1 MASTPFTLI
10 LRTYLSSLY
19 LVQRLTHHCYLK
31 GQLLGTKKSGS
42 RGRPAMIEVS
52 TKYVK
57 LFLPQ
62 LADSPAGTSVMLV
75 SCSRSIKYA
84 KLCLAVVFTTNRSVI
99 KVLGV
104 VAGNGPRQWCYV
116 AILRFKRRKH
126 RPFQQDR
133 PCFLWFVILMA
144 CPFFGSCFVALPF
157 FCCHGRS
164 PNMIYKVLYQKDKI
178 QNPRRETTTTLM
190 PSRRHLRLRRVRL

>member
-1 MASTPFTLI
+1 
-10 LRTYLSSLY
+10 
-19 LVQRLTHHCYLK
+19 
-31 GQLLGTKKSGS
+31 
-42 RGRPAMIEVS
+42 MIEVS

-116 AILRFKRRKH
+116 AILRFKRRNIGHSSKIAH
-126 RPFQQDR
+126 AF
-133 PCFLWFVILMA
+133 CGSSSWWHVL
-144 CPFFGSCFVALPF
+144 FFGSCFVALPF
-157 FCCHGRS
+157 FLYHGRS

-178 QNPRRETTTTLM
+178 QNPRRETTQTLYLEAPSAVEARALVEANTPYNIEFIQELSGNFLEYEEKSANFKLTTF
-190 PSRRHLRLRRVRL
+190 